1 MKRLYVISGSSGVGK
16 GTIIKE
22 FLKRNPKYKLSVS
35 STTRKKR
42 PGEKEGENYY
52 YISKEEFETG
62 ITNGEFIEWAEFS
75 GNYYGT
81 RKSTI
86 EDALSRGENL
96 ILEIETQ
103 GGQQIK
109 KLLPDSVLIFIAPP
123 SFEELK
129 KRLEGRKTEDEAT
142 IQKRLSQVER
152 EKESSK
158 EYDYIVVNDEIEK
171 AVKRIEEI
179 ISQSAI

>member
-1 MKRLYVISGSSGVGK
+1 M
-16 GTIIKE
+16 
-22 FLKRNPKYKLSVS
+22 
-35 STTRKKR
+35 
-42 PGEKEGENYY
+42 
-52 YISKEEFETG
+52 
-62 ITNGEFIEWAEFS
+62 
-75 GNYYGT
+75 
-81 RKSTI
+81 
-86 EDALSRGENL
+86 
-96 ILEIETQ
+96 
-103 GGQQIK
+103 
-109 KLLPDSVLIFIAPP
+109 IFIAPP

-129 KRLEGRKTEDEAT
+129 KRLEGRKTEDAAT